1 MQPARLEMD
10 ASASSL
16 LHGLRGL
23 VAVAVV
29 AGHLAAL
36 MFVPGQR
43 ADAFWVPF
51 QLLTG
56 IAHESVVIFFVLSGF
71 FVGGNAI
78 ARMRCGQW
86 QWRDYVIDRSTRLY
100 LVLLPALL
108 LGAALDSAGLVLFPQ
123 SAVYHRAFFDV
134 SVFRTPVDDTFAATN
149 LAATAVFLSRI
160 FVTEPFGSNVPL
172 WSLAYEFWFY
182 MVAPVL
188 FSAVLFPSVRTFALA
203 ALGLA
208 VFLLTA
214 RGPFVLAYFTFWL
227 AGAVAGAV
235 PRPRSGLG
243 RILSMLVVLVA
254 LGAPFLRQA
263 TGKPYAVTDWAV
275 AASWTAAVYVIA
287 ANGCGARLAEYWQRV
302 LTLWGS
308 FSYSLYAVHYPV
320 LVFFYALAREL
331 GYVKAPYAAGLVGPF
346 VFVLL
351 AVVLLA
357 FAFSR
362 LTEANTD
369 AVRRRLKRVLHTPQH
384 ASVASDT
391 RAS

>member
-1 MQPARLEMD
+1 MD
-10 ASASSL
+10 ATASSL

-36 MFVPGQR
+36 MFLPGQR
-43 ADAFWVPF
+43 AEGFWIPF

-71 FVGGNAI
+71 FVGGTAI
-78 ARMRCGQW
+78 ARMRRGQW
-86 QWRDYVIDRSTRLY
+86 QWRGYIFDRLTRLY

-108 LGAALDSAGLVLFPQ
+108 LTVALDFAGLVLFPE
-123 SAVYHRAFFDV
+123 SAVYHRAFFDAT
-134 SVFRTPVDDTFAATN
+134 VFRTPVDDTIAATN
-149 LAATAVFLSRI
+149 LAATAAFLSRI

-188 FSAVLFPSVRTFALA
+188 FSAVLFPSVRTVALA
-203 ALGLA
+203 ALVLA

-214 RGPFVLAYFTFWL
+214 RGPFVPAYFTFWL
-227 AGAVAGAV
+227 AGAVAGAF

-243 RILSMLVVLVA
+243 RVVSVLVVLVA

-275 AASWTAAVYVIA
+275 AASWTAAVYVLA
-287 ANGCGARLAEYWQRV
+287 VNGCGVRLANTWQRV

-308 FSYSLYAVHYPV
+308 FSYSLYAVHYPLFV
-320 LVFFYALAREL
+320 LLYALAREL
-331 GYVKAPYAAGLVGPF
+331 GYQKAPYAAGLAGAF
-346 VFVLL
+346 GLVLL
-351 AVVLLA
+351 AAVLFA

-362 LTEANTD
+362 FTEANTD
-369 AVRRRLKRVLHTPQH
+369 EVRRRLKRVLRMPQH
-384 ASVASDT
+384 PSAVSDT